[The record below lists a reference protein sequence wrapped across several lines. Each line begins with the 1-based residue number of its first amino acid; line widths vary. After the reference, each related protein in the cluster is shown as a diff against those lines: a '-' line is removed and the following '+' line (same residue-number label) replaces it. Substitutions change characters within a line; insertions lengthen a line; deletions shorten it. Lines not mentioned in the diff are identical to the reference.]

1 MKTSILE
8 HRTTIQAVL
17 RGVAWLLW
25 VAVAFMTLYF
35 GFLEYTERAGRGA
48 FALGALFL
56 GPPAMAFSG
65 FAGAF
70 GAFTRNDRVW
80 GAAWSVLMILG
91 IAGVVFIYFQFS
103 NFKGGFGA

>member
-1 MKTSILE
+1 MKTAIFE

-25 VAVAFMTLYF
+25 IALAFMTVYF
-35 GFLEYTERAGRGA
+35 GYLEYVGQAVRGA

-56 GPPAMAFSG
+56 GPPAVAFSG

-70 GAFTRNDRVW
+70 GAFTDKQVAR
-80 GAAWSVLMILG
+80 GAAWSVLMVLG
-91 IAGVVFIYFQFS
+91 IAGVVFMVLQFRGFQ
-103 NFKGGFGA
+103 G

>member
-1 MKTSILE
+1 MKTAMLE

-25 VAVAFMTLYF
+25 VAVGFMTVYF
-35 GFLEYTERAGRGA
+35 GYLEYTGRTARGA

-56 GPPAMAFSG
+56 GPPAVAFSG
-65 FAGAF
+65 LAGAF
-70 GAFTRNDRVW
+70 GAFTSKQVAR